1 MQMDNASNNLYA
13 LRSLYRVLR
22 VAQLSSFPILKQMP
36 GFFSG
41 ILQEIV
47 ANQENPQFSYV
58 LMETLAYI
66 FKLLLQA
73 AKGQLKVT
81 EAQQKEAAELYTEY
95 RENLR
100 PILEMILQSEGND
113 LIGFAFEI

>member
-1 MQMDNASNNLYA
+1 
-13 LRSLYRVLR
+13 
-22 VAQLSSFPILKQMP
+22 MP

-81 EAQQKEAAELYTEY
+81 EA
-95 RENLR
+95 
-100 PILEMILQSEGND
+100 
-113 LIGFAFEI
+113 